1 MKIDGRYFARC
12 EFDHEQVRRNIENAD
27 RDLAI
32 AKKID
37 ILEVKFDYAYSAFL
51 KAGIALLSHQ
61 GIRAKSV
68 PGHQVHIIR
77 QTGLL
82 LKDRA
87 IEEMGNLMRNKR
99 NLDLYGGGIEVTEME
114 CAEFVRFAARV
125 IDQVK
130 KISAG

>member
-1 MKIDGRYFARC
+1 MKIDGRFFVRFEC
-12 EFDHEQVRRNIENAD
+12 DHEQVRRNIENAD

-37 ILEVKFDYAYSAFL
+37 ILEVKFNYAYSAFL

-77 QTGLL
+77 QTSLL